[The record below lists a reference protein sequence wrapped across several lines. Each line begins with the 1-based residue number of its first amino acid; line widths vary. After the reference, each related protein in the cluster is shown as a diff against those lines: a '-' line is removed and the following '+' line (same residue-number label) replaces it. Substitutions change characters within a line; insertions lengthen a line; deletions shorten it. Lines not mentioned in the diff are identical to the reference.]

1 MKSWI
6 SLPLGIGKANSG
18 VQSGQVRSAGRVPT
32 YAAVSCI
39 KHGSLSGGPL
49 HPGLLIPQ
57 PSLQLLSNSSN
68 GERTNKEGSHRSDCS
83 DRGETARPTWVCA
96 PGPPRVRPKDLAS
109 TGPPVALPQNAAPLH
124 PSAHAQHKAWV
135 VSLLKMQASTDVTMC
150 GAQRYPYSTENRK
163 IEKKFHRKQPPSQ
176 IHRKGASKPTTH
188 SAAYHL
194 PCSSCSF
201 TNKTPARVCSVS
213 ETTTRPRD
221 PHPAAAP
228 ALGTSRPRV
237 YPADPSP
244 TAGATHSLAAGPAAT
259 WLSLDASP
267 AKCGSDR

>member
-1 MKSWI
+1 M
-6 SLPLGIGKANSG
+6 
-18 VQSGQVRSAGRVPT
+18 
-32 YAAVSCI
+32 
-39 KHGSLSGGPL
+39 
-49 HPGLLIPQ
+49 
-57 PSLQLLSNSSN
+57 
-68 GERTNKEGSHRSDCS
+68 
-83 DRGETARPTWVCA
+83 WVCP
-96 PGPPRVRPKDLAS
+96 PGPPMVSPKDPAS

-213 ETTTRPRD
+213 ETATRPRD
-221 PHPAAAP
+221 PHTAATLQP
-228 ALGTSRPRV
+228 PPWTL
-237 YPADPSP
+237 PSHVCIQP
-244 TAGATHSLAAGPAAT
+244 TPVLQQERHTDSLAAGPAAT

-267 AKCGSDR
+267 AKCGSDGEVRGGR